1 MEGKT
6 VSVTAEDPVDSKTA
20 GTREATSV
28 RWNRIVEV
36 PLIVISFVFLL
47 AYAVPIL
54 RPDLPG
60 PARSIC
66 ARTNH
71 VIWGL
76 FLLDYGVRFR
86 LSPRKI
92 DFLRGNWIDLMIL
105 ALPMLRPLRPLRAL
119 LVLRLISRRT
129 QKHLRGQV
137 LTMVSVTVASF
148 GAISALAVLEAERGQ
163 PDASISTFEDAL
175 WWVLTTVT
183 TVGYGDRY
191 PTTTTGRLIAAV
203 LMLMG
208 IALLSVVTATVAS
221 WFVDRISEVR
231 VCEERTEESLG
242 ELLRE
247 IHQLREEVAAL
258 KNETPCRTDEV
269 CRSVCPAGKMSE
281 TDHKTTGAPPPRDR
295 NDG

>member
-6 VSVTAEDPVDSKTA
+6 VSATAQDPVDSKTD
-20 GTREATSV
+20 GTRETLLV
-28 RWNRIVEV
+28 RWNRIVEI
-36 PLIVISFVFLL
+36 PLIVISVIFLL

-54 RPDLPG
+54 HQDLPG
-60 PARSIC
+60 PARSVC
-66 ARTNH
+66 TRTNQ

-76 FLLDYGVRFR
+76 FLLDYGVRFH

-105 ALPMLRPLRPLRAL
+105 ALPMFRPLRPLRAL

-148 GAISALAVLEAERGQ
+148 GAVSALAVLEAERGQ
-163 PDASISTFEDAL
+163 PDASILTFEDAL

-231 VCEERTEESLG
+231 VAEERTEESLG

-258 KNETPCRTDEV
+258 KEL
-269 CRSVCPAGKMSE
+269 RSERP
-281 TDHKTTGAPPPRDR
+281 D
-295 NDG
+295 